1 MATIKQRGPSQ
12 FQAIVRRKGYPS
24 QTRTF
29 ETRAAARAWAADVE
43 SEMRRD
49 AFIDRSEAERT
60 TLREL
65 LERYLSE
72 VTPTKR
78 SCQAE
83 AKRLKQLLRHPLALR
98 TLASLR
104 SVDFAKFRDE
114 RLKAASADTVRLDLA
129 LLSAAFNAA
138 RKDWSIAVDNP
149 IALLRKPPPS
159 RGRTRRLEGNEET
172 RLLGV
177 ADPELRLC
185 IVLAIETGMRQRNLA
200 ELTWEQVD
208 LRDQVIYLDRT
219 KNGDA
224 HAVPLSVA
232 AEAMLLA
239 LPRPLHGGRVTG
251 FRDGA
256 ALGRKF
262 RRACAKT
269 GITNLRFHDLRHE
282 AASRVAPYMPATTL
296 AKVLG
301 WKSITMAMRYYN
313 PTANELVDAR
323 RKAESQAA
331 DL

>member
-1 MATIKQRGPSQ
+1 MATFKQRGPSQ
-12 FQAIVRRKGYPS
+12 FQATVRRKGYPS
-24 QTRTF
+24 QTKTF

-49 AFIDRSEAERT
+49 VFIDRSEAERT

-78 SCQAE
+78 SCKVE
-83 AKRLKQLLRHPLALR
+83 TKRLKRLLQHPLALR

-104 SVDFAKFRDE
+104 SVDFARFRDE
-114 RLKAASADTVRLDLA
+114 RLKAASPDTVRLDLA
-129 LLSAAFNAA
+129 LLSAFNTA

-149 IALLRKPPPS
+149 ITLLRKPQPS
-159 RGRTRRLEGNEET
+159 RGRTRRLEGDEEA
-172 RLLGV
+172 RLLAV
-177 ADPELRLC
+177 ANPELRLC
-185 IVLAIETGMRQRNLA
+185 IVLAIETGIRQRNLA
-200 ELTWEQVD
+200 ELTWDQVD
-208 LRDQVIYLDRT
+208 LRDQVIHLDRT

-224 HAVPLSVA
+224 HAVPLSAA
-232 AEAMLLA
+232 AETMLLA
-239 LPRPLHGGRVTG
+239 LPRPLHGGRVCS

-262 RRACAKT
+262 RRACAKA

-282 AASRVAPYMPATTL
+282 AASRIAPYMPATTL

-323 RKAESQAA
+323 RKAEAQATA
-331 DL
+331 A